1 MVVSRLDK
9 SIFDILMMTIRNLL
23 SKREKI
29 YSRFIFVKE
38 KKKKEMFIDI
48 NFHRFGILN
57 LHTFQAKI
65 LK

>member
-9 SIFDILMMTIRNLL
+9 SIFDILMVTIRNLL

-38 KKKKEMFIDI
+38 KKKEMFIDI

-57 LHTFQAKI
+57 LHIFQAKI